1 MYLVD
6 DNFSA
11 KGFYENLAKGEI
23 SALKCKSCQ
32 SYVMPP
38 TSVCSKCL
46 SRNLEWVKL
55 RQRGKIISFS
65 EIFVSNKKFQD
76 RTPYVVSI
84 IETEDGV
91 RLTGIIKNTTSAQV
105 KIGEMVSITI
115 DPKDSSEGPGY
126 FFNLVK

>member
-11 KGFYENLAKGEI
+11 KGFYENLAKGELC
-23 SALKCKSCQ
+23 APKCKSCQ

-46 SRNLEWVKL
+46 STNLEWVKL
-55 RQRGKIISFS
+55 SQRGKIISFS
-65 EIFVSNKKFQD
+65 EIFVSNKKFQN

-91 RLTGIIKNTTSAQV
+91 RLPGIIKNTTSAQL
-105 KIGEMVSITI
+105 KIGDLVSITV
-115 DPKDSSEGPGY
+115 DPKDSGEGPAY
-126 FFNLVK
+126 FFNLAK

>member
-1 MYLVD
+1 
-6 DNFSA
+6 
-11 KGFYENLAKGEI
+11 FYENLAKGEL
-23 SALKCKSCQ
+23 SAPKCKSCQ

-38 TSVCSKCL
+38 TSACSKCL
-46 SRNLEWVKL
+46 STNLEWVKL

-91 RLTGIIKNTTSAQV
+91 RLPGIFKNTTSAQV
-105 KIGEMVSITI
+105 KIGEMVSLTI
-115 DPKDSSEGPGY
+115 DPKDFSEGPDY
-126 FFNLVK
+126 FFTLVK